1 MASVQIKVTSSDRT
15 PIVSVLEG
23 GLDFDEVVVTH
34 DEYAVKALIPLTIL
48 ITVPTSVLLTKFV
61 LEPLI
66 DPIAERWKK
75 AVARYF
81 NPTKSFDLT
90 IEITEEQL
98 IIDAS
103 VETSH
108 HITAEIWSV
117 VQRAMDVLRT
127 ESRLSKTSRI
137 KFVAG
142 ESGELLIFS
151 YKQGKPERMIDIEKR
166 RTDKIPD
173 GLMPKASVAELSVE
187 DWVKEQTRK
196 ADAYADAHKGYDVV
210 LSFAGEDRSLVEQV
224 AVGLQLRRVR
234 VFYDRFERAELWG
247 KDLYQHLFDVY
258 SSKARYCVVFVSEH
272 YVTKPWTRHEIKAA
286 QAKQF
291 TAESEYILPVRLDD
305 SQLPGLAPTV
315 GYVDARDL
323 NAEGIIQLI
332 MEKLG
337 RTSPILFRGMDLGHD
352 IDPIRSALDKLDPTL
367 FEEICAEILKCFKF
381 STAGEQAVESSVLAR
396 NTPIGKGS
404 IRTGLFHDTF
414 TYVQQLFT
422 ELGSGADEAASRM
435 FGEEVF
441 SSEGGDVRQL
451 VGLAK
456 VVIHSVVEKVPA
468 EEDIIAFG
476 TGLKTDSIPNVIF
489 MVNES
494 VYRTMAYFG
503 VVYRTLSELQ
513 LNAVILFGED
523 LAYQVLTTDVY
534 RKYEP
539 RLKWLYTNPL

>member
-1 MASVQIKVTSSDRT
+1 MASVQIKITSSDRT

-48 ITVPTSVLLTKFV
+48 ITVPTSFLLTKFV
-61 LEPLI
+61 LDPLI
-66 DPIAERWKK
+66 GPAAERWKK

-90 IEITEEQL
+90 IEITEEKL

-103 VETSH
+103 VEMSH

-151 YKQGKPERMIDIEKR
+151 HEQGKPERMIDIEKG

-173 GLMPKASVAELSVE
+173 GLMPKASVAAELSVE
-187 DWVKEQTRK
+187 DWVEGQIRK
-196 ADAYADAHKGYDVV
+196 ADAYADTHKAYDVV

-224 AVGLQLRRVR
+224 AVGLRRRRVR
-234 VFYDRFERAELWG
+234 VFYDRFEQAELWG

-272 YVTKPWTRHEIKAA
+272 YVAKPWTRHEIKAA

-291 TAESEYILPVRLDD
+291 VAESEYILPVRLDD
-305 SQLPGLAPTV
+305 SRLPGLSQTI
-315 GYVDARDL
+315 GYVDARNL
-323 NAEGIIQLI
+323 NAEGIVQLI
-332 MEKLG
+332 AEKLG
-337 RTSPILFRGMDLGHD
+337 RTSPRLFRGMDLGHD
-352 IDPIRSALDKLDPTL
+352 IDPLRSALDKLDPAL
-367 FEEICAEILKCFKF
+367 FEEICTEILKCFKF
-381 STAGEQAVESSVLAR
+381 STAGEQAIESSVLAR
-396 NTPIGKGS
+396 NAPIGKGS

-414 TYVQQLFT
+414 TYAQHLFT
-422 ELGSGADEAASRM
+422 EIGSGVDKVASRV
-435 FGEEVF
+435 FGEEEF
-441 SSEGGDVRQL
+441 SSEGGGRSPTPR
-451 VGLAK
+451 VGQSGHTLSRREGA
-456 VVIHSVVEKVPA
+456 
-468 EEDIIAFG
+468 G
-476 TGLKTDSIPNVIF
+476 GRRCYRLRRGLKGRLYPQRHLHCQRERAPRRVLLRRRASLVIGA
-489 MVNES
+489 
-494 VYRTMAYFG
+494 TA
-503 VVYRTLSELQ
+503 
-513 LNAVILFGED
+513 
-523 LAYQVLTTDVY
+523 
-534 RKYEP
+534 
-539 RLKWLYTNPL
+539 